1 MTAVAGMNNLTT
13 AKEGQHA
20 HDGACPDAVQRHEL
34 RDRGYDIFHEII
46 PYADPVARRLR
57 NIERKS

>member
-1 MTAVAGMNNLTT
+1 MNNLTT